1 MHTNEEEGRVLGA
14 TLYKVQNNQSQR
26 QLYLTKVILVI
37 CTKMTVEDTVRG
49 NHEDAAPASRLHVI
63 EPNAHCNSRRSSLK
77 PTLTTVPSGVEM
89 NSEDFEE
96 VRNKPLKLLII
107 LYNF

>member
-1 MHTNEEEGRVLGA
+1 
-14 TLYKVQNNQSQR
+14 
-26 QLYLTKVILVI
+26 
-37 CTKMTVEDTVRG
+37 MTVEDTVRG

-63 EPNAHCNSRRSSLK
+63 EPTAHCNSRRSSLK

-96 VRNKPLKLLII
+96 VRNESFKKLLII
-107 LYNF
+107 L

>member
-1 MHTNEEEGRVLGA
+1 
-14 TLYKVQNNQSQR
+14 
-26 QLYLTKVILVI
+26 
-37 CTKMTVEDTVRG
+37 MTVEDTARG

>member
-1 MHTNEEEGRVLGA
+1 
-14 TLYKVQNNQSQR
+14 
-26 QLYLTKVILVI
+26 
-37 CTKMTVEDTVRG
+37 MTVEDTVRG
-49 NHEDAAPASRLHVI
+49 NHEDATPASRLHVI
-63 EPNAHCNSRRSSLK
+63 EPNTHSNSRRSSLK

-96 VRNKPLKLLII
+96 VRNEPLKLLII